1 MHRCSNTQ
9 RLNPRFL
16 QECGGGQRKENINI
30 KERNVIMEENNNLT
44 AERSLEII
52 TEQIDRSRKSV
63 SKDVGMSLFIAG
75 LCIIGVAF
83 ITVVLALLTGN
94 MAFHLLYVLIPF
106 LVIGI
111 ERYVKR
117 NKPKVPVSFIGTMVD
132 KTWLTFGIFVLTFF
146 VLSIPFNRLMLH
158 DALVADNIQVYFQ
171 NRISP
176 VRIILLM
183 MGMAVTI
190 NGYILKSKWMV
201 WCGIIGGIGG
211 FFWEAFC
218 VTQTIIAMSGL
229 PLEYYGAVQTIA
241 PNLIMAVFTFIGLT
255 LPGWM
260 LIRQKK

>member
-1 MHRCSNTQ
+1 MN
-9 RLNPRFL
+9 
-16 QECGGGQRKENINI
+16 
-30 KERNVIMEENNNLT
+30 MT

-52 TEQIDRSRKSV
+52 TKQIERNRKSV
-63 SKDVGMSLFIAG
+63 SKDTGLSLFISG
-75 LCIIGVAF
+75 LCIIGIAILTSICAV
-83 ITVVLALLTGN
+83 LTGN
-94 MAFHLLYVLIPF
+94 MAFHLLYVLIPV
-106 LVIGI
+106 LVIVI

-117 NKPKVPVSFIGTMVD
+117 NKPKVPASFIGTMVD
-132 KTWLTFGIFVLTFF
+132 KTWQTFGIFVLTFF
-146 VLSIPFNRLMLH
+146 ILSILFNKLMIH
-158 DALVADNIQVYFQ
+158 DALVAENMQVYFQ
-171 NRISP
+171 NHISP

-218 VTQTIIAMSGL
+218 VTQTLMAWSRL
-229 PLEYYGAVQTIA
+229 PLESYWIVQTIA

-260 LIRQKK
+260 LKKQQ

>member
-1 MHRCSNTQ
+1 
-9 RLNPRFL
+9 
-16 QECGGGQRKENINI
+16 
-30 KERNVIMEENNNLT
+30 MEENMNMT

-52 TEQIDRSRKSV
+52 TEQIERSRKSV
-63 SKDVGMSLFIAG
+63 SEDVGMSLFISG
-75 LCIIGVAF
+75 LCIIGVA
-83 ITVVLALLTGN
+83 IVTCICALLTGN

-111 ERYVKR
+111 ERYIKR
-117 NKPKVPVSFIGTMVD
+117 NKPKTPVSLIGTMVD
-132 KTWLTFGIFVLTFF
+132 KTWQTFGIFVLTFF
-146 VLSIPFNRLMLH
+146 ILSILFNKLMIH
-158 DALVADNIQVYFQ
+158 DALVAENMQVYFQ
-171 NRISP
+171 NHISP

-218 VTQTIIAMSGL
+218 VTQTLMAWSRL
-229 PLEYYGAVQTIA
+229 PLESYWIVQTIA

-260 LIRQKK
+260 LKKQQ

>member
-1 MHRCSNTQ
+1 MEDN
-9 RLNPRFL
+9 
-16 QECGGGQRKENINI
+16 NI
-30 KERNVIMEENNNLT
+30 LT

-52 TEQIDRSRKSV
+52 TQQIERSRKSV
-63 SKDVGMSLFIAG
+63 SEEVGMSLFIAG

-83 ITVVLALLTGN
+83 VTVVCALLTGN
-94 MAFHLLYVLIPF
+94 MAFHLLYVLVPI

-117 NKPKVPVSFIGTMVD
+117 NKPKVPDSFIGKMVD
-132 KTWLTFGIFVLTFF
+132 KTWQTFGIFVLTFF
-146 VLSIPFNRLMLH
+146 VLSILFNNLMIH
-158 DALVADNIQVYFQ
+158 DALVADNMQVYFQ
-171 NRISP
+171 NRINP

-190 NGYILKSKWMV
+190 NGYTLKSKWMV

-211 FFWEAFC
+211 FFWESFC
-218 VTQTIIAMSGL
+218 VTQTILAWCRL
-229 PLEYYGAVQTIA
+229 PLEYYHIAQTIA

-260 LIRQKK
+260 LIKHKK

>member
-1 MHRCSNTQ
+1 MEDN
-9 RLNPRFL
+9 
-16 QECGGGQRKENINI
+16 NI
-30 KERNVIMEENNNLT
+30 LT

-52 TEQIDRSRKSV
+52 TQQIERSRKSV
-63 SKDVGMSLFIAG
+63 SEEVGMSLFIAG

-83 ITVVLALLTGN
+83 VTVVCALLTGN
-94 MAFHLLYVLIPF
+94 MAFHLLYVLVPI

-117 NKPKVPVSFIGTMVD
+117 NKPKVPDSFIGKMVD
-132 KTWLTFGIFVLTFF
+132 KTWQTFGIFVLTFF
-146 VLSIPFNRLMLH
+146 VLSILFNKLMIH
-158 DALVADNIQVYFQ
+158 DALVADNMQVYFQ
-171 NRISP
+171 NRINP

-190 NGYILKSKWMV
+190 NGYTLKSKWMV

-211 FFWEAFC
+211 FFWESFC
-218 VTQTIIAMSGL
+218 VTQTILAWCRL
-229 PLEYYGAVQTIA
+229 PLEYYSAAQAIA

-260 LIRQKK
+260 LKKQQ

>member
-1 MHRCSNTQ
+1 MEDN
-9 RLNPRFL
+9 
-16 QECGGGQRKENINI
+16 NI
-30 KERNVIMEENNNLT
+30 LT

-52 TEQIDRSRKSV
+52 TEQIERSRKSV
-63 SKDVGMSLFIAG
+63 SEDVGMSLFIAG

-83 ITVVLALLTGN
+83 VTCICALLTGN

-111 ERYVKR
+111 ERYIKR
-117 NKPKVPVSFIGTMVD
+117 NKPKTPASLIGTMVD
-132 KTWLTFGIFVLTFF
+132 KTWQTFGIFVLAFF
-146 VLSIPFNRLMLH
+146 LLSILFNKLMLH
-158 DALVADNIQVYFQ
+158 DALVADNMQVYFQ
-171 NRISP
+171 NRVSP

-218 VTQTIIAMSGL
+218 VTQTLIARSGL
-229 PLEYYGAVQTIA
+229 PLDYYWVAQAIA

-255 LPGWM
+255 LPGWV
-260 LIRQKK
+260 LKRQKK